1 MKKNSTI
8 SVIILLVFALALSGT
23 VFASGP
29 PEQPSRFHRHHGRHG
44 DGGAKLLNRYL
55 RENLTVQTLS
65 EMTRQPVDTI
75 ASRLRDERLPDLLSE
90 YQIDRGAFRT
100 TMHTKMKDLVNQL
113 AKIGYLTPQQEKK
126 IVDQMEFRSQ
136 RRALMTRLVEKGIAD
151 GTITDEQAQLLMRK
165 PR

>member
-1 MKKNSTI
+1 MKKKSTI
-8 SVIILLVFALALSGT
+8 FVAIHLVLALALSGT
-23 VFASGP
+23 VFAAGP
-29 PEQPSRFHRHHGRHG
+29 PEQSSRFHRHHGRYG

-65 EMTRQPVDTI
+65 EMTGQPVETI
-75 ASRLRDERLPDLLSE
+75 ASKLRDERLPDLLSE

-100 TMHTKMKDLVNQL
+100 TMQTKMKDFVNQL

-126 IVDQMEFRSQ
+126 IVDQVEFRSQ

-151 GTITDEQAQLLMRK
+151 GTITDQQAQLLMRK

>member
-1 MKKNSTI
+1 MKKTSTI

-23 VFASGP
+23 VFAAGP
-29 PEQPSRFHRHHGRHG
+29 PETSSRFQSHQGRRG

-55 RENLTVQTLS
+55 RENLAVQTIS
-65 EMTRQPVDTI
+65 EMTGQPVDTI
-75 ASRLRDERLPDLLSE
+75 ALKLRDGRLHDLLSE
-90 YQIDRGAFRT
+90 YQIDREAFRT

-113 AKIGYLTPQQEKK
+113 AKTGYLTPQQEKE
-126 IVDQMEFRSQ
+126 IVDRMEFRSQ

-151 GTITDEQAQLLMRK
+151 GTLTEEQAQELMRK

>member
-23 VFASGP
+23 VFAAGP
-29 PEQPSRFHRHHGRHG
+29 PEPSSRFHRHHGRHE

-65 EMTRQPVDTI
+65 EMTGQPVETI
-75 ASRLRDERLPDLLSE
+75 ASKLRDERLPDLLSE
-90 YQIDRGAFRT
+90 YQIDREAFRI

-113 AKIGYLTPQQEKK
+113 AKIGYLKPQQEKK

>member
-1 MKKNSTI
+1 MKKTSTI
-8 SVIILLVFALALSGT
+8 SMIILLVFAIALSGT
-23 VFASGP
+23 VFAAGP
-29 PEQPSRFHRHHGRHG
+29 PEQSSRFHRHHGRHG

-65 EMTRQPVDTI
+65 EITWQPVETI
-75 ASRLRDERLPDLLSE
+75 ASKLRDERLPDLLSE
-90 YQIDRGAFRT
+90 YQIDREAFRT

-136 RRALMTRLVEKGIAD
+136 RRAIMTRLIEKGIAD
-151 GTITDEQAQLLMRK
+151 GTLTDEQAQLLMRK

>member
-1 MKKNSTI
+1 
-8 SVIILLVFALALSGT
+8 
-23 VFASGP
+23 
-29 PEQPSRFHRHHGRHG
+29 
-44 DGGAKLLNRYL
+44 
-55 RENLTVQTLS
+55 
-65 EMTRQPVDTI
+65 MTGQPVETI
-75 ASRLRDERLPDLLSE
+75 ASKLRDERLPDLLSE
-90 YQIDRGAFRT
+90 YRIDREAFRT
-100 TMHTKMKDLVNQL
+100 TMHTKMKDLVSQL

>member
-65 EMTRQPVDTI
+65 EMTGQPVDTI
-75 ASRLRDERLPDLLSE
+75 ASKLRAERLPGLLSE
-90 YQIDRGAFRT
+90 YQIDRQTFRT
-100 TMHTKMKDLVNQL
+100 AMQTKMKDLVNQL

>member
-75 ASRLRDERLPDLLSE
+75 ASKL
-90 YQIDRGAFRT
+90 
-100 TMHTKMKDLVNQL
+100 
-113 AKIGYLTPQQEKK
+113 
-126 IVDQMEFRSQ
+126 
-136 RRALMTRLVEKGIAD
+136 
-151 GTITDEQAQLLMRK
+151 
-165 PR
+165 